1 MNTDCEN
8 SSSSQMETYSLNTD
22 QYVEKVTKFLNYF
35 ENNKNEMFLVRGLCM
50 YGEHGIGKTT
60 LIMNIL
66 KSLNYEVIY
75 YTSSDVRDKQIV
87 EEILN
92 LNRSNISIVS
102 YFKQM
107 KRNVIVIDNIENMGN
122 SEKGGVSQL
131 IKLIRP
137 KKTKPQQKE
146 PKMMIPIICISGLS
160 NDKIIKELLK
170 ICYNVHMKTP
180 SRSELLTYY
189 SKQYPSLNERTVS
202 YVIDSSHRN
211 IRKCNM
217 YFKLYLHNPIFIRK
231 LLYMSSF
238 ITYNAKDV
246 VNLLLKKRLSI
257 CDHNIMIREQD
268 RTSVSLFIHEN
279 IIDYL
284 PEKKNVK
291 LDAYTSILDNICY
304 VDYMDRIIF
313 QKQIWILNELSSVIK
328 NISNTN
334 YLHDIYEL
342 HNINP
347 IYKTEDELNENNE
360 ATEYTVS
367 DLRFTKVLTK
377 YSTEYNNYTFL
388 YNLSQKLQLDQ
399 RDLFNLFNNIY
410 SDDNKIDLYNIIYN
424 YDLSKLEIDRMKRF
438 LTNRFTDN

>member
-1 MNTDCEN
+1 
-8 SSSSQMETYSLNTD
+8 
-22 QYVEKVTKFLNYF
+22 
-35 ENNKNEMFLVRGLCM
+35 
-50 YGEHGIGKTT
+50 
-60 LIMNIL
+60 
-66 KSLNYEVIY
+66 
-75 YTSSDVRDKQIV
+75 
-87 EEILN
+87 
-92 LNRSNISIVS
+92 
-102 YFKQM
+102 
-107 KRNVIVIDNIENMGN
+107 
-122 SEKGGVSQL
+122 
-131 IKLIRP
+131 
-137 KKTKPQQKE
+137 
-146 PKMMIPIICISGLS
+146 
-160 NDKIIKELLK
+160 
-170 ICYNVHMKTP
+170 MKTP
-180 SRSELLTYY
+180 SRSELITYY
-189 SKQYPSLNERTVS
+189 SKQYPSLNELTVS

-284 PEKKNVK
+284 PEKKIVK
-291 LDAYTSILDNICY
+291 LDTYTSILDNICY

-342 HNINP
+342 HDITH
-347 IYKTEDELNENNE
+347 IYNQDKFNEDDKDKDF
-360 ATEYTVS
+360 TVS

-410 SDDNKIDLYNIIYN
+410 SDDNKSDLYNIIYN